1 MAEIINSN
9 DKPCQPRRR
18 VRTSSRTPIIHSRPT
33 PHPVACY
40 SDFLSDDGLLVNAC
54 DDISFDD
61 LHESVGQKQ
70 EQLALYISTEFLKKK
85 HESED
90 KSWRDFSD
98 ACRQVSQLVTTLEK
112 KLPKF
117 WYYAAEFSRGHTQC
131 QGRYVSRQSSY
142 LKQYL
147 ELVLDFEPSNHYL
160 GSGGRLERAL
170 HDAQQLLSKSAVWS
184 SDGFDFK
191 SSFSSSQTAKDTFL
205 AENQKAQLRL
215 QELSA
220 YEELLD
226 TEFQNVK
233 EQLQQLR
240 SVEDALDEEQRE
252 REMEQRQSDQYM
264 ERLER
269 FIREV
274 TIRLQMFVVLLFL
287 FCKFSGISDNDQPMC
302 ITMPWNIRPA
312 LIVLWGVCWMFYP
325 PQDYVDPSNTQ
336 DAELYRNVDFPGLG
350 KIKQF
355 NK

>member
-1 MAEIINSN
+1 MAEIMDSN
-9 DKPCQPRRR
+9 EKHHPSRRR
-18 VRTSSRTPIIHSRPT
+18 ECISVWT
-33 PHPVACY
+33 PVARPDIASHLIATCWNFGI
-40 SDFLSDDGLLVNAC
+40 DVDLLNSVC
-54 DDISFDD
+54 DDISFGD
-61 LHESVGQKQ
+61 LHESVTRSQ
-70 EQLALYISTEFLKKK
+70 EQLALHLHTEYSKRR
-85 HESED
+85 HESEN

-98 ACRQVSQLVTTLEK
+98 TRRQLSQLVTTLEK
-112 KLPKF
+112 KLTKF
-117 WYYAAEFSRGHTQC
+117 WSYAAEFSNGHTQC
-131 QGRYVSRQSSY
+131 QGRYFSRQSSY

-147 ELVLDFEPSNHYL
+147 GLVLDFQPSSYYL

-184 SDGFDFK
+184 SDGFDFR
-191 SSFSSSQTAKDTFL
+191 SSFSSSQTAKNTFL
-205 AENQKAQLRL
+205 AENRKAQLRL

-226 TEFQNVK
+226 TEFRNVK

-240 SVEDALDEEQRE
+240 SVEDTLDEEQRE
-252 REMEQRQSDQYM
+252 REVEQRQSDQYM

-336 DAELYRNVDFPGLG
+336 DAELYRNVDFSGLG
-350 KIKQF
+350 KSKQS